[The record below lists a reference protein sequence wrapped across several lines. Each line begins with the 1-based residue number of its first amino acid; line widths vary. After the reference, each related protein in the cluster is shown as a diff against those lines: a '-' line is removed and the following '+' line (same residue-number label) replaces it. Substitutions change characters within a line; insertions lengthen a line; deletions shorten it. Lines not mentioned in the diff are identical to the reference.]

1 MEREAREI
9 GRKKEGKE
17 QEKRGLE
24 GKLEKKSFGK

>member
-24 GKLEKKSFGK
+24 GKRKKSFGK